1 MTVIISYST
10 EWQVVSQAG
19 GGDALTGGIYL
30 QDLSLPP
37 RGLSFMVYV
46 YWLRFTSSF
55 AYLTPATPAHLWAP
69 LGWGQVCSAYC

>member
-46 YWLRFTSSF
+46 Y
-55 AYLTPATPAHLWAP
+55 
-69 LGWGQVCSAYC
+69 